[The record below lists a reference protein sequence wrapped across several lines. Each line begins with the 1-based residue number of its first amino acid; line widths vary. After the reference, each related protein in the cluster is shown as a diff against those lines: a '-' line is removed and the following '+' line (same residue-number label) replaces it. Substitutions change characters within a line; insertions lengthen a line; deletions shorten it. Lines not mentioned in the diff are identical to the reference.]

1 MKQHQMNENNNLKL
15 LSIMKNTVFL
25 EIERPIQNE
34 ELYYSYTM
42 TQQILPVAYNDTI
55 HTSGTFN
62 GSLYV
67 TDKPFL
73 ETRANEEFNSN
84 DIINFNDSFDFFIK
98 EEPDLHEDFLTI
110 DELLNNM
117 KNTLYDAYLVAGKV
131 QRNKYNIERCNK
143 NLENK
148 MSVSQF
154 RNWVSDWTNQIMK
167 LDYSLNEFLTTVY
180 VNSNK
185 NVYPC
190 PENIQTILNNRINI
204 EAPLDEDVYMRMIRY
219 SIKGYP
225 MTLVRGETISDG
237 TVKKRFSFDN
247 TASKNSL
254 TEKELFDHYSY
265 SLPNNEHDTN
275 IKEGLAKHTLE
286 YNNFIS
292 TLANNRLIRLDQS
305 MYNCFDYY
313 LINSV
318 CDENSSE
325 YTNKTTF
332 DRLNKAKHDNASFL
346 ANCHF

>member
-1 MKQHQMNENNNLKL
+1 
-15 LSIMKNTVFL
+15 
-25 EIERPIQNE
+25 
-34 ELYYSYTM
+34 
-42 TQQILPVAYNDTI
+42 
-55 HTSGTFN
+55 
-62 GSLYV
+62 
-67 TDKPFL
+67 
-73 ETRANEEFNSN
+73 
-84 DIINFNDSFDFFIK
+84 
-98 EEPDLHEDFLTI
+98 
-110 DELLNNM
+110 M

-265 SLPNNEHDTN
+265 SLPNNEHVEN

-318 CDENSSE
+318 CNENSSE